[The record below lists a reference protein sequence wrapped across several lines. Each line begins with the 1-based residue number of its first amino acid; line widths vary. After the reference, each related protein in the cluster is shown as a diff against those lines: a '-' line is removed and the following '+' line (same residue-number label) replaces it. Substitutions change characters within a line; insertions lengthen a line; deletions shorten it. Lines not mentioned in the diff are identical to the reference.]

1 VHYVN
6 TIRRLIAAFVIAGL
20 VCAPFAQPAMMATA
34 GEAAPAANM
43 AHAVSAAT
51 MDDQVSDDQASDEM
65 PCCPSK
71 APMPSGCDKCIFMAA
86 CAAKC
91 LTSMKLALFQPPLR
105 ISAGAIL
112 PRSDFWPDGIGRPP
126 PEHPPRTL
134 V

>member
-34 GEAAPAANM
+34 GEAASTANM
-43 AHAVSAAT
+43 AHAMSAAA
-51 MDDQVSDDQASDEM
+51 MDDQASDEM

-91 LTSMKLALFQPPLR
+91 FTSMTLALFQPPLR
-105 ISAGAIL
+105 TSAGAIR

>member
-1 VHYVN
+1 MHYVN

-20 VCAPFAQPAMMATA
+20 ACAPFAQPAMMATA
-34 GEAAPAANM
+34 GEAASTANM
-43 AHAVSAAT
+43 AHAMSAAA
-51 MDDQVSDDQASDEM
+51 VDDQASDEM

-91 LTSMKLALFQPPLR
+91 FTSMTLALFQPPLR
-105 ISAGAIL
+105 TSAGAIR

>member
-1 VHYVN
+1 MHYVN

-34 GEAAPAANM
+34 GEAAPTANM
-43 AHAVSAAT
+43 AHAMSAAA
-51 MDDQVSDDQASDEM
+51 VDDQASDEM

-91 LTSMKLALFQPPLR
+91 LTSMTLALFQPPLR
-105 ISAGAIL
+105 TSAGAIR

>member
-1 VHYVN
+1 
-6 TIRRLIAAFVIAGL
+6 
-20 VCAPFAQPAMMATA
+20 
-34 GEAAPAANM
+34 
-43 AHAVSAAT
+43 
-51 MDDQVSDDQASDEM
+51 M

-91 LTSMKLALFQPPLR
+91 LTSMTLALFQPPLR
-105 ISAGAIL
+105 TSAGAIR

>member
-1 VHYVN
+1 MHYVN

-34 GEAAPAANM
+34 GEAAPTANM
-43 AHAVSAAT
+43 AHAMSAAA
-51 MDDQVSDDQASDEM
+51 VDDQASDEM

-91 LTSMKLALFQPPLR
+91 FTSMTLALFQPPLR
-105 ISAGAIL
+105 TSAGAIR